1 MSWPIC
7 HWLCSSVGSYAIL
20 NSLLK
25 AMQGC
30 DSCENAETTV
40 REASFSSFHKS
51 KMLIRSDLDLNSVQN
66 CTDSIKQRLK
76 QTMLNQELVFMRQVY
91 ELHRLYRTQTA
102 MMDDFKQKGMDSYN
116 WHTRGANSF
125 SIGQNNHAKRSM
137 AEFTFSD
144 NFSSQHQWHRLP
156 GFTQKPLDLQLSA
169 DEFISRSADDFL
181 GKGVLGSSLK
191 EPFNSGNTSPGEF
204 IDLDDLKLS
213 LCTGGDAGK
222 KSGFCRSWV
231 GNKSSSSS
239 LEIIDLEDPNLVFSD
254 NATYLGQTSGFSAQ
268 NISSLDKH
276 MLERVSQMRMRD
288 NPNGTPLA
296 KSLVDIHPICPRF
309 TSSDSGFSGY
319 GRELLFADHWRKNQT
334 SGPRVSSNPYLNM
347 VKLEDSSCFTV
358 DHSMTLHPPGSGP
371 SCLTPTSQKANAN
384 HCTKTRDMP
393 RQLDLNVDLA
403 MSYGDKI
410 SFIDLDSDSG
420 EDLCSIRSNQK
431 VESVGS
437 LSKPPNGLS
446 CDIRTVAAVRIES
459 NIERDAESPALLHL
473 SQNHKAAEELNCHK
487 FCSSSESDCIG
498 PQSSSVRTMQSS
510 VICGDLNISTSDESQ
525 KAELAHT
532 GKQDQRS
539 SESTESNII
548 CITRQEP
555 DVDELVQRAAES
567 LLRMSLESQPVVLK
581 ELQSEEDDQPQCSSD
596 SYAEMVLNAKESDPD
611 DYCVSSSAFVVDES
625 EKKDSRYKLK
635 RGSRMK
641 DFQKDILPG
650 LSILSR
656 HEIREDI
663 NILEGVIRSREYKK
677 MRAKFGDGSD
687 CSRPTRSKRSRVR
700 CSRR

>member
-1 MSWPIC
+1 MIRN
-7 HWLCSSVGSYAIL
+7 LIVDLFMYA
-20 NSLLK
+20 
-25 AMQGC
+25 
-30 DSCENAETTV
+30 
-40 REASFSSFHKS
+40 
-51 KMLIRSDLDLNSVQN
+51 
-66 CTDSIKQRLK
+66 
-76 QTMLNQELVFMRQVY
+76 
-91 ELHRLYRTQTA
+91 
-102 MMDDFKQKGMDSYN
+102 
-116 WHTRGANSF
+116 
-125 SIGQNNHAKRSM
+125 
-137 AEFTFSD
+137 
-144 NFSSQHQWHRLP
+144 
-156 GFTQKPLDLQLSA
+156 
-169 DEFISRSADDFL
+169 
-181 GKGVLGSSLK
+181 
-191 EPFNSGNTSPGEF
+191 
-204 IDLDDLKLS
+204 
-213 LCTGGDAGK
+213 
-222 KSGFCRSWV
+222 
-231 GNKSSSSS
+231 
-239 LEIIDLEDPNLVFSD
+239 
-254 NATYLGQTSGFSAQ
+254 
-268 NISSLDKH
+268 
-276 MLERVSQMRMRD
+276 
-288 NPNGTPLA
+288 
-296 KSLVDIHPICPRF
+296 
-309 TSSDSGFSGY
+309 GFSGY
-319 GRELLFADHWRKNQT
+319 GRELLFADNWRKNQT

-403 MSYGDKI
+403 VRYGDTI
-410 SFIDLDSDSG
+410 SLMDLDSDSG
-420 EDLCSIRSNQK
+420 
-431 VESVGS
+431 ESVGS

-459 NIERDAESPALLHL
+459 NIERDAESPTLLHL

-487 FCSSSESDCIG
+487 FCSSSESECIG

-510 VICGDLNISTSDESQ
+510 VIRGDLNISTSD
-525 KAELAHT
+525 ELAHT

-539 SESTESNII
+539 SESTESNIL
-548 CITRQEP
+548 CIRRQEP

-581 ELQSEEDDQPQCSSD
+581 ELQSEEDDQSQFSSD

-611 DYCVSSSAFVVDES
+611 DYCVSSNAFEVDES